1 MFGLCKYIIFRH
13 SFQLTEIHQLV
24 AYRHI
29 FIQTSLLWHVSH
41 FTNMTDFQRFI
52 IDEYFAAVWLGNL
65 IDNSDERS
73 FPCTIRAEKPINTA
87 LWNFYAKILQSDFFA
102 CIVGFSDVFCS
113 QHWF

>member
-1 MFGLCKYIIFRH
+1 MFGLRKYIIFRH
-13 SFQLTEIHQLV
+13 SFQLTKIHQLV

-29 FIQTSLLWHVSH
+29 FIQTPLLWHVSYL
-41 FTNMTDFQRFI
+41 TDMIDFQRFI

-65 IDNSDERS
+65 IDNSDKRS

-102 CIVGFSDVFCS
+102 RVVGFSDIFCS